1 MCPKYW
7 FSDEWI
13 ARDMDMETFC
23 SIPFKKFK
31 YAHLQGWGEPLL
43 NPKIGEMIDL
53 AREHCRVGLTTNG
66 LLLKRHIDD
75 LLKTDLV
82 AISVA
87 SADRK
92 LHEKIR
98 KCRLEEITEGIKL
111 LSELRSKKKPK
122 ITVVT
127 MMLRS
132 TVETLPD
139 IVELAYECGADEVIA
154 NNLDY
159 IPSEELAGLEVFT
172 SEAERSKAEKYI
184 QIAEKKAEESGVEFT
199 AKLVRMEEALVCAE
213 NPVKNCFITVN
224 GLVTPCVYLHLPI
237 KSSYIRRYFN
247 GRMVDV
253 SKVYFGHV
261 SNFNEVWKS
270 KSYKKFRGM
279 FEKRQSLFQYLFSF
293 TLPPLPEVCRTCYKA
308 YSV

>member
-66 LLLKRHIDD
+66 LLLRKHIDD

-139 IVELAYECGADEVIA
+139 IVELAYGCGADEVIA

-184 QIAEKKAEESGVEFT
+184 QIAEKKAEGCGIEFT
-199 AKLVRMEEALVCAE
+199 ARPVRMEEALVCAE
-213 NPVKNCFITVN
+213 NPTKNCLITVD
-224 GLVTPCVYLHLPI
+224 GFVAPCVYLHLPTLSNHI
-237 KSSYIRRYFN
+237 VRYFN
-247 GRMVDV
+247 GRVVDV
-253 SKVYFGHV
+253 PKVYFGHI
-261 SNFNEVWKS
+261 SNFSFKGEC
-270 KSYKKFRGM
+270 KKFIER
-279 FEKRQSLFQYLFSF
+279 FERRLAVLYD
-293 TLPPLPEVCRTCYKA
+293 PLPLELPAPPEACRTCFKM
-308 YSV
+308 YSL